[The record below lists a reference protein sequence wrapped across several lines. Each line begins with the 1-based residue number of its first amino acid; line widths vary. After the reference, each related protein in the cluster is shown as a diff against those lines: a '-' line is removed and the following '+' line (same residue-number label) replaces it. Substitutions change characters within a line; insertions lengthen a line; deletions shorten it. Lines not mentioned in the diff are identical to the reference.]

1 MNKKKNCRCK
11 YGSVV
16 NMIHKNIGLILLS
29 ISLFVLAGIF
39 VIEGFVPVSDATLE
53 NNSFEKLNIENTS
66 SPMIT
71 PGEIQNYSGPET
83 MELNFSG
90 KILTCTNL
98 TDEEQV
104 IDIRLTN
111 LEAKNKSISIFPIN
125 ITLDL
130 LPEQILRK
138 DLFILSG
145 TSTLKL
151 VSGDGEERQVQ
162 VPPCGS
168 RVSSGSST
176 GFQQT
181 ISSASTPTTPKADE
195 IPEFPT
201 IALPIMT
208 IIALLFIMK
217 KTK

>member
-1 MNKKKNCRCK
+1 
-11 YGSVV
+11 
-16 NMIHKNIGLILLS
+16 MIHKNIGLILLS

-39 VIEGFVPVSDATLE
+39 VIEAFVPVSDVTLE

-71 PGEIQNYSGPET
+71 PAEIQNSSGPNT
-83 MELNFSG
+83 IQLNFSG

-98 TDEEQV
+98 TDEEQT

-138 DLFILSG
+138 DLLILSG
-145 TSTLKL
+145 TSILKL
-151 VSGDGEERQVQ
+151 VSGDGEERQIE

-168 RVSSGSST
+168 RVNSGSSA

-181 ISSASTPTTPKADE
+181 ISSTSTPTTPKADE
-195 IPEFPT
+195 IPEYPT

-208 IIALLFIMK
+208 IIALLFILK

>member
-1 MNKKKNCRCK
+1 
-11 YGSVV
+11 
-16 NMIHKNIGLILLS
+16 MIHKNIGLILLS

-39 VIEGFVPVSDATLE
+39 IIEGFVPVSNVTLE
-53 NNSFEKLNIENTS
+53 NNSSDKLNIENVS
-66 SPMIT
+66 LPMIT
-71 PGEIQNYSGPET
+71 PEEVQNSSGPET

-90 KILTCTNL
+90 KILTCTNF

-130 LPEQILRK
+130 LSEQILRK

-151 VSGDGEERQVQ
+151 VSGDGEERQVE
-162 VPPCGS
+162 VPPCAG
-168 RVSSGSST
+168 RVSSGST
-176 GFQQT
+176 GSQQI
-181 ISSASTPTTPKADE
+181 ISSTSTPTTPKADE
-195 IPEFPT
+195 IPEYPT
-201 IALPIMT
+201 VVLPIMT

>member
-1 MNKKKNCRCK
+1 
-11 YGSVV
+11 
-16 NMIHKNIGLILLS
+16 MIHKNIGLILLS

-39 VIEGFVPVSDATLE
+39 VIEGFVPVSDVTLE
-53 NNSFEKLNIENTS
+53 NKSFEKLNIENAS
-66 SPMIT
+66 SSMIT
-71 PGEIQNYSGPET
+71 PEGNYSRLET

-111 LEAKNKSISIFPIN
+111 LEANNKSISIFPIN

-168 RVSSGSST
+168 RVSSGSNT
-176 GFQQT
+176 GSQT

>member
-1 MNKKKNCRCK
+1 
-11 YGSVV
+11 
-16 NMIHKNIGLILLS
+16 MIPKNIGLILLS

-39 VIEGFVPVSDATLE
+39 VIEAFVPVSDVTLE
-53 NNSFEKLNIENTS
+53 NKSFEKLNIENVS

-71 PGEIQNYSGPET
+71 PEEIQNSSGPET

-98 TDEEQV
+98 TDEEQS

-138 DLFILSG
+138 DLLILSG

-151 VSGDGEERQVQ
+151 VSGDGEERQVE

-168 RVSSGSST
+168 RVSSGSIT

-181 ISSASTPTTPKADE
+181 INSTSTPTTPKADE
-195 IPEFPT
+195 IPEYPT
-201 IALPIMT
+201 LALPIMT

-217 KTK
+217 KKK

>member
-1 MNKKKNCRCK
+1 
-11 YGSVV
+11 
-16 NMIHKNIGLILLS
+16 MIHKNIGLILLS
-29 ISLFVLAGIF
+29 ISLFVLAGIL
-39 VIEGFVPVSDATLE
+39 VIEGFVPLSDVTLE
-53 NNSFEKLNIENTS
+53 NKSFEKLNIENAS

-71 PGEIQNYSGPET
+71 PEEIQNFSRLET

-168 RVSSGSST
+168 RVSSGSNT
-176 GFQQT
+176 GSSQT

>member
-1 MNKKKNCRCK
+1 
-11 YGSVV
+11 
-16 NMIHKNIGLILLS
+16 MIHKNIGLILLS

-39 VIEGFVPVSDATLE
+39 VIEGFVPVSDVMLE
-53 NNSFEKLNIENTS
+53 NNSFEELNIENDS
-66 SPMIT
+66 LPVIT
-71 PGEIQNYSGPET
+71 PAEIQNSSET
-83 MELNFSG
+83 IELNFSG
-90 KILTCTNL
+90 KILTCINL

-130 LPEQILRK
+130 LSEQILRK

-145 TSTLKL
+145 TSILKL
-151 VSGDGEERQVQ
+151 VSNDGEERQVE
-162 VPPCGS
+162 VPPCGG

-176 GFQQT
+176 GSSQT
-181 ISSASTPTTPKADE
+181 IYSTSTPTAPKADE

>member
-1 MNKKKNCRCK
+1 
-11 YGSVV
+11 
-16 NMIHKNIGLILLS
+16 MIHKNIGLILLS

-39 VIEGFVPVSDATLE
+39 VIEGFVPVSDVTLE
-53 NNSFEKLNIENTS
+53 NKSFEKLNIENAS
-66 SPMIT
+66 SSMIT
-71 PGEIQNYSGPET
+71 PEGNYSRLET

-145 TSTLKL
+145 ISTLKL

-168 RVSSGSST
+168 RVSSGSNT
-176 GFQQT
+176 GSQT